1 MFNLLHPFQVF
12 RAVYYGLRWRS
23 KRFLR
28 IPDKP
33 HNPVVGGDTT
43 MAFDRHLRICHLVSP
58 ILDEINFVNRTVACE
73 IGPGDCLAVADLF
86 LGAGFE
92 RVYIVEKTPILVD
105 TRQSS
110 HLKRLSEAGGLPS
123 KLDVLLG
130 DFDCPRLNTDRVRV
144 IPEYF
149 ENAIIPEKVDF
160 LFSHDVVEHVEDLPG
175 FFSAC
180 AQYLAPG
187 GVMVHKIDL
196 SGHEFFEDP
205 LPPLDFQTYPNWL
218 YDLMFPKYR
227 RACRWFLDEIL
238 KVAQEAGFSAPCV
251 TLIRSAEPEYIE
263 QIYPILRK
271 EARMREVSQLAP
283 LDVIV
288 TAKRDT
294 I

>member
-73 IGPGDCLAVADLF
+73 IGPGDCLATADLF
-86 LGAGFE
+86 LGSGFE
-92 RVYIVEKTPILVD
+92 RVYLVEKTPIFVNE
-105 TRQSS
+105 RQYQ
-110 HLKRLSEAGGLPS
+110 HLKRLTQIDGLPN
-123 KLDVLLG
+123 KLDALVG
-130 DFDCPRLNTDRVRV
+130 DSQPQINQTRVRV
-144 IPEYF
+144 VANYF
-149 ENAIIPEKVDF
+149 ETATIPEKVDF
-160 LFSHDVVEHVEDLPG
+160 LFSHDVIEHVEDLPG

-180 AQYLAPG
+180 ARSLAPG

-238 KVAQEAGFSAPCV
+238 KTAQDAGFSAPSI
-251 TLIRSAEPEYIE
+251 TLIRSAEYQYMQ
-263 QIYPILRK
+263 QIYPFLRK
-271 EARMREVSQLAP
+271 EARARTISQLAP
-283 LDVIV
+283 LDVVV
-288 TAKRDT
+288 TATRDA